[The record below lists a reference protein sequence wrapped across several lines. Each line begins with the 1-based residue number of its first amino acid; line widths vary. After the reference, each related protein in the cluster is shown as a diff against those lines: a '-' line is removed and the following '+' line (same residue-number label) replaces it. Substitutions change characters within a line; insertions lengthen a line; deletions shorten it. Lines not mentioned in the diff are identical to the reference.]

1 MKILAIET
9 SAGPASCAVW
19 EDHRTLANAAVNTAL
34 THSQTLLP
42 MVSGMLNNAGLTPK
56 DVDAYAVSVG
66 PGSFT
71 GIRIGVSAVKG
82 MAFSDDK
89 PCFGVSTLAAIAR
102 NADGLPFDGIVCAS
116 MDARCQ
122 QVYTALF
129 ECRDGV
135 VTRQTPDEAISIE
148 ELKNRLI
155 SVKKSVIMV
164 GDGANLC
171 YNTLKDSVGT
181 LRLAPPHLLYQ
192 QAAGVAAEAA
202 LLLREG
208 RVTKAAELQPVYL
221 RLPQAERELRRRQSA
236 QRPEE
241 NGKFCR

>member
-42 MVSGMLNNAGLTPK
+42 MVSGMLNSAGLTPK

-102 NADGLPFDGIVCAS
+102 NADGLPFDGVVCAS

-129 ECRDGV
+129 ECRHGV
-135 VTRQTPDEAISIE
+135 LSRLSPDAAVSLEN
-148 ELKNRLI
+148 LKKQLI
-155 SVKKSVIMV
+155 SVQKPIFMV
-164 GDGANLC
+164 GDGAQLC
-171 YNTLKDSVGT
+171 YNAYRDEIPSLI
-181 LRLAPPHLLYQ
+181 LAPPHLRYQ
-192 QAAGVAAEAA
+192 QAVGVA
-202 LLLREG
+202 RE
-208 RVTKAAELQPVYL
+208 AAELMLSEPALSHRQLRPVYL
-221 RLPQAERELRRRQSA
+221 RLPQAERELRKRQEAHSP
-236 QRPEE
+236 R
-241 NGKFCR
+241 

>member
-1 MKILAIET
+1 MKILAIDT
-9 SAGPASCAVW
+9 SAGPASCAVA
-19 EDHRTLANAAVNTAL
+19 EEGRLLASAFQNTRL

-42 MVSGMLNNAGLTPK
+42 MVESMLRGAALTLEEM
-56 DVDAYAVSVG
+56 DLLAVSAG

-71 GIRIGVSAVKG
+71 GLRIGMAAVKG
-82 MAFSDDK
+82 MAFPGDK
-89 PCFGVSTLAAIAR
+89 PCAAVSTLAAMAR
-102 NADGLPFDGIVCAS
+102 NLEGLPLEGLVCPV

-171 YNTLKDSVGT
+171 YNTLKGRHSQVGA
-181 LRLAPPHLLYQ
+181 APPAVSAGGGGGGGSGPSSAGGPGDEGRGAAAGLSAAAPGGKRAA
-192 QAAGVAAEAA
+192 QAAVRAAA
-202 LLLREG
+202 
-208 RVTKAAELQPVYL
+208 
-221 RLPQAERELRRRQSA
+221 
-236 QRPEE
+236 
-241 NGKFCR
+241 

>member
-1 MKILAIET
+1 MKILAIDT
-9 SAGPASCAVW
+9 SAGPASCAVA
-19 EDHRTLANAAVNTAL
+19 EEGRLLASAFQNTRL

-42 MVSGMLNNAGLTPK
+42 MVESMLRGAALTLEEM
-56 DVDAYAVSVG
+56 DLLAVSAG
-66 PGSFT
+66 PGFFT
-71 GIRIGVSAVKG
+71 GLRIGMAAVKG
-82 MAFSDDK
+82 MAFPGDK
-89 PCFGVSTLAAIAR
+89 PCAAVSTLAAMAR
-102 NADGLPFDGIVCAS
+102 NLEGLPLEGLVCPV